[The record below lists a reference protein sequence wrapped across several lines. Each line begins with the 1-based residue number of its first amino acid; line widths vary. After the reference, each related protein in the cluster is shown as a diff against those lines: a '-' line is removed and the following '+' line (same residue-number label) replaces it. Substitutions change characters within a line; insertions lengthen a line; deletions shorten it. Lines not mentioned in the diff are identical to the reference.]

1 MKPIDI
7 SFGAENSFLDKE
19 QLRAINELENGKIL
33 VGGVGSG
40 KSRTSIA
47 YYFFKVCGGN
57 YNEWEGGYLPM
68 TEPLDLYIITTAKKR
83 DSLEWDDELS
93 RFLLSREG
101 GGLNETKIVIDSWNN
116 ITKYKDVKNAFFIFD
131 EQRLVGYGTWVKSFL
146 KIAKSN
152 QWILLTAT
160 PGDTWMDYI
169 PVFIANGFYRNKT
182 EFVREHVIF
191 SPHSKFP
198 KIDRYIGYGT
208 LMRYKDQITVKM
220 NVDRDTIQHH
230 CYIDCDYDMET
241 YDMLMKKRW
250 NPVKAR
256 PCKNISELCS
266 VLRTAVNL
274 DLDRY
279 SKVKKLILEH
289 PRVII
294 FYNLDMELFT
304 LRNICAELGVQW
316 AEWNGHRHESVEDL
330 PKDKPWAYL
339 VQYTAGAEGWNC
351 VLTDTIIFFS
361 QNYSY
366 KIMTQAAGRID
377 RRDTEYKDLWYYH
390 MVSKAPIDRA
400 ISKALSEKKKFNEGS
415 FVKW

>member
-1 MKPIDI
+1 MKPIEVD
-7 SFGAENSFLDKE
+7 FGTSNSFLDAE

-33 VGGVGSG
+33 VGDTGSG
-40 KSRTSIA
+40 KSRTALA
-47 YYFFKVCGGN
+47 YYFFKVCGGD

-68 TEPLDLYIITTAKKR
+68 SDPLDLYIITTAKKR
-83 DSLEWDDELS
+83 DSLEWDEELS
-93 RFLLSREG
+93 HFLLSRKGHDG

-116 ITKYKDVKNAFFIFD
+116 IVKYKDVNNAFFIFD

-146 KIAKSN
+146 KISKSN

-198 KIDRYIGYGT
+198 KIDRYIGYKT

-220 NVDRDTIQHH
+220 EVERTTIQHH
-230 CYIDCDYDMET
+230 IRVQCDYDKEL
-241 YDMLMKKRW
+241 YDNIMKRRW
-250 NPVKAR
+250 NPWEQK
-256 PCKNISELCS
+256 PCKNIAELCHL
-266 VLRTAVNL
+266 LRGCTNMAIERIMAL
-274 DLDRY
+274 KQL
-279 SKVKKLILEH
+279 LAEH
-289 PRVII
+289 PKVII
-294 FYNLDMELFT
+294 FYNLDLELSI
-304 LRNICAELGVQW
+304 LRSVMQELDIPY
-316 AEWNGHRHESVEDL
+316 AEWNGHKHESVPDGNR
-330 PKDKPWAYL
+330 WCYL

-351 VLTDTIIFFS
+351 TTTDRMIFYS

-366 KIMTQAAGRID
+366 KTMKQAAGRID
-377 RRDTEYKDLWYYH
+377 RRNTPYKDLYYYH
-390 MVSKAPIDRA
+390 LVSNAPIDRA
-400 ISKALSEKKKFNEGS
+400 ITKALSEKKKFNEGS